1 MKFFEH
7 YFKGT
12 SFIGQEEVK
21 VLCPFHDDHSPSA
34 SINTRKGLFHCF
46 TCGVGYSE
54 AQFISQVNKIDLVSA
69 NKILA
74 KFSESSQTW
83 DIVQQA
89 NLWANNNLLKR
100 VESMGFTRQV
110 IQELKMGAVQ
120 DDFGH
125 YFVAYP
131 VLYMGVLMDVRRYNI
146 LKIPNVPKVSSN
158 KGAESGFLIPFDI
171 FAKSTEK
178 VYLLEG
184 EKDMALARSMGLNA
198 YTLTGGA
205 LAVPNEYTLPA
216 FTGKDVVICYD
227 NDEAG
232 RDGMKRVGNAIA
244 KIARSVSLLD
254 ISPLAV
260 GDKEDYYDAM
270 IKYKHTLR
278 DFLDLPEMPFEYDV
292 EKTKTFTK
300 IKKAL
305 DENLLERH
313 LITQVI
319 VSAEF
324 ADTYAVPS
332 VAKFEKV
339 EETDDGAMM
348 KGEVVTWVLDRNNL
362 KSILELIEVAAT
374 QKDVLAKLSKMANVD
389 KKGVKVEVSDYQTVY
404 KTRVMDKGAESDN
417 LSLDLYTF
425 DQLMVGRDYEIQYV
439 VYPHPTKHQKL
450 VAVGTNIREIN
461 AYDDFKVDKTIMADM
476 MSNGTI
482 QERVDRLYESAKHHI
497 AKHLNKNLWL
507 MSDLVFNSI
516 LEFDY
521 QDRIRGA
528 LDVFILGDTQVGKSE
543 TTSKMVDLYNF
554 GHFLSLKT
562 STTVGLIGG
571 SNKVEGSWLNTIG
584 AIPRQHKRLAVLEE
598 FSGAKPEF
606 IKTMTDIRSSG
617 KLRLARAAG
626 EMNVP
631 CRLRMI
637 TISNPINDM
646 QGNPRFLSTFPNG
659 VQPLME
665 LIKSAEDVARY
676 DGFLLVSKVQNPEN
690 PFSVRLKGN
699 PIPLTSYHHKMM
711 WVATRKPE
719 DVIFADES
727 DSYIWEQA
735 VKLNKTFESNFPLF
749 GVTTAQKLA
758 RFSVA
763 LASLLTNTDESFTK
777 VIVTPDIVDYVV
789 KYMISIYDNDV
800 FKLKE
805 YKEEYESYAICTPKD
820 IVYLQNIYPY
830 NTTLLGF
837 LGGTSGTSRANL
849 RAVSGFEGDE
859 FSRIFNALVQNRFV
873 RIHGETVYPTGKL
886 RQALSKINTNVTADT
901 GRLVAKPM
909 DNIVMTRKD

>member
-1 MKFFEH
+1 MRFFEH
-7 YFKGT
+7 YFKNT
-12 SFIGQEEVK
+12 SFVGQEEVK

-34 SINTRKGLFHCF
+34 SINTKKGLFHCF

-69 NKILA
+69 NKVLA
-74 KFSESSQTW
+74 KFSETSQTW
-83 DIVQQA
+83 DLVQQA

-100 VESMGFTRQV
+100 VESMGFTRQT

-120 DDFGH
+120 DEFGH

-146 LKIPNVPKVSSN
+146 LKIPDVPKVSSN

-171 FAKSTEK
+171 FVKSRDK
-178 VYLLEG
+178 VYILEG

-205 LAVPNEYTLPA
+205 LALPNEYTLPA
-216 FTGKDVVICYD
+216 FVDKDVVICYD
-227 NDEAG
+227 NDQAG
-232 RDGMKRVGNAIA
+232 RDGMKRVGNSIA
-244 KIARSVSLLD
+244 KIAKSVSLVD
-254 ISPLAV
+254 ISALV
-260 GDKEDYYDAM
+260 REDKEDYYDAM
-270 IKYKHTLR
+270 VKYKCTLR
-278 DFLDLPEMPFEYDV
+278 DFLDLPQMPFEYDV
-292 EKTKTFTK
+292 EQSKTFTK

-305 DENLLERH
+305 DENLIERH

-324 ADTYAVPS
+324 SDTYAVPS

-339 EETDDGAMM
+339 EDTDDGNML
-348 KGEVVTWVLDRNNL
+348 KGEVKTWVLDKTHL
-362 KSILELIEVAAT
+362 KAVLELIEVSAT
-374 QKDVLAKLSKMANVD
+374 QKDVIGKLAKLADVD
-389 KKGVKVEVSDYQTVY
+389 KKGIKVEVSDYQTVF
-404 KTRVMDKGAESDN
+404 KTRVIDKGSESDN

-425 DQLMVGRDYEIQYV
+425 DQLVVGRDYEISYV

-450 VAVGTNIREIN
+450 VAVGTKVVEIN
-461 AYDDFKVDKTIMADM
+461 AYDDFKVDKTLLSELIF
-476 MSNGTI
+476 NGTVNDKV
-482 QERVDRLYESAKHHI
+482 QKLYESAKHHI
-497 AKHLNKNLWL
+497 AKHLNKDLWF

-521 QDRIRGA
+521 DGRIRGA

-543 TTSKMVDLYNF
+543 TTSKMVDMYNF

-571 SNKVEGSWLNTIG
+571 SNKVDGSWLNTIG

-637 TISNPINDM
+637 TISNPVNDI

-676 DGFLLVSKVQNPEN
+676 DGFLLVSKVNNPVN
-690 PFSVRLKGN
+690 PFSIKLKGT
-699 PIPLTSYHHKMM
+699 PISLDVYHHKMM
-711 WVATRKPE
+711 WTATRKPE
-719 DVIFADES
+719 DVIFSDDS
-727 DSYIWEQA
+727 DSYIWEKA
-735 VKLNKTFESNFPLF
+735 SELNKLFESNFPLF
-749 GVTTAQKLA
+749 GVTTSQKLA

-763 LASLLTNTDESFTK
+763 LASLIVSTDESFTK
-777 VIVTPDIVDYVV
+777 VVVTPEIVDYVV
-789 KYMISIYDNDV
+789 DYMVSIYDNQV

-805 YKEEYESYAICTPKD
+805 YKEDYESYTKCSTQD
-820 IVYLQNIYPY
+820 VSYLQAIYP
-830 NTTLLGF
+830 NNSTLFGF
-837 LGGTSGTSRANL
+837 LEGTSGTSRANL
-849 RAVSGFEGDE
+849 RAVSGLEGDD
-859 FSRIFNALVQNRFV
+859 FSKIFNALVQWKFV
-873 RIHGETVYPTGKL
+873 RINGETVYPTNKL
-886 RQALSKINTNVTADT
+886 RQGLSRINKTMTSDT
-901 GRLVAKPM
+901 GRINVRAMDDLVMP
-909 DNIVMTRKD
+909 RKE